1 MNATLTVE
9 RIERRLSIDMTS
21 DAEWLRTET
30 QTFGGELRIVD
41 SMRYS
46 DEDVAQYG
54 PEQVQAWIAED
65 HRRYTDFQNG
75 EWWFLDA
82 QAFAII
88 GVDLAGERVGRIRSS
103 SMIVGGIESDA
114 DRAYLDELTDAL
126 ITEVREELAARGF
139 TDLDQIE
146 TPYVPSETWIA
157 SAIS

>member
-30 QTFGGELRIVD
+30 QTFGGELQIVD

-46 DEDVAQYG
+46 DETSPSME

-75 EWWFLDA
+75 EWWFRSA
-82 QAFAII
+82 QARNHRRRSGRREGRADSLLIN
-88 GVDLAGERVGRIRSS
+88 DRRRHRV
-103 SMIVGGIESDA
+103 
-114 DRAYLDELTDAL
+114 
-126 ITEVREELAARGF
+126 
-139 TDLDQIE
+139 
-146 TPYVPSETWIA
+146 
-157 SAIS
+157 